1 MNSWQGGRAA
11 VQLVVGAMQL
21 LAVGAAQVVVI
32 ATRTVQLVAACGCS
46 NLDSAASGRG
56 WQHS

>member
-1 MNSWQGGRAA
+1 MQ
-11 VQLVVGAMQL
+11 VVVGAMQL

-32 ATRTVQLVAACGCS
+32 ATGTVQLVAASGCR
-46 NLDSAASGRG
+46 NGDSAASGRG